1 MCRHWTS
8 CQPAAQCK
16 PAEASSPCTRCSRC
30 ETQRCIAAQQGTS
43 CLLLELASRHWRA
56 ITPAATHRQPS
67 ATAPPD
73 SDVDDQYLSTI
84 AIRRHI
90 PTITFQPSQYP
101 LSTNTCKAS
110 LLHSYY
116 CISMQVLLAP
126 MSTKTARRAGQQG
139 TKQTVHPPPI
149 FWYKDTPFKLAQK
162 TKYAIFNSNSGVK
175 RKKRKSE
182 SQKSIVPFTFWAQMG
197 FKRRFC
203 FKSLKF

>member
-90 PTITFQPSQYP
+90 PTITIPIEYQYLQGITATQLLLHQHASFACPNVNQDRAQGWSTRDEANCPPTTHFLVQGYP
-101 LSTNTCKAS
+101 LQIGAKNK
-110 LLHSYY
+110 
-116 CISMQVLLAP
+116 V
-126 MSTKTARRAGQQG
+126 RN
-139 TKQTVHPPPI
+139 V
-149 FWYKDTPFKLAQK
+149 
-162 TKYAIFNSNSGVK
+162 
-175 RKKRKSE
+175 
-182 SQKSIVPFTFWAQMG
+182 
-197 FKRRFC
+197 
-203 FKSLKF
+203 